1 MARFKS
7 TYLIHGD
14 DHARVGERRVRLRAL
29 AEAEGGS
36 LESAATP
43 ESSSLLLAALTLSIG
58 RRFIIADGVE
68 GWKDAEVTQFL
79 VPALAN
85 MPPDTTI
92 AFFAR
97 EDGRAKAPAA
107 LHAAVKAAG
116 GDVGAELA
124 VKEWDL
130 PKWVIQRAGEL
141 DLRLAGGAAKVL
153 VRSVGNRQARLS
165 RELEKL
171 SLECG
176 PGAALDGDGVL
187 ERVARSMEHK
197 AWTLADALVARDRAG
212 ATRLY
217 LALRAQGERLEALS
231 YAMVRRLREALSV
244 AVQLEAGAST
254 ATIRAGLR
262 MPPRAAATFIAD
274 VQRTDPPALRRAL
287 AALADLEID
296 TRGRST
302 LDPDTLA
309 LRAIDRIAAQ
319 LPQRPPS

>member
-14 DHARVGERRVRLRAL
+14 DHGRVGERRVRLRAL

-36 LESAATP
+36 LEAAATP
-43 ESSSLLLAALTLSIG
+43 EMCGSLLNALTLSIG

-68 GWKDAEVTQFL
+68 GWKDSEVTEFL
-79 VPALAN
+79 VPALAS

-97 EDGRAKAPAA
+97 EDGRVKAPAA
-107 LHAAVKAAG
+107 LHAAVSRAG
-116 GDVGAELA
+116 GDVAAEMA

-130 PKWVIQRAGEL
+130 PKWVLQRAGEL
-141 DLRLAGGAAKVL
+141 DLHLDAGAAKVL
-153 VRSVGNRQARLS
+153 VHTVGTRQARLS

-176 PGAALDGDGVL
+176 PGATLDADGVL
-187 ERVARSMEHK
+187 ERVARSMERK
-197 AWTLADALVARDRAG
+197 AWTLADALVAGDPAG
-212 ATRLY
+212 ATRVY
-217 LALRAQGERLEALS
+217 LALRAQGERVESLS
-231 YAMVRRLREALSV
+231 YWMARRIREALAV
-244 AVQLEAGAST
+244 AIQIEGGAST

-262 MPPRAAATFIAD
+262 MPPKVAAAFIAD

-296 TRGRST
+296 TRGRAS

-309 LRAIDRIAAQ
+309 LRAIERIAA
-319 LPQRPPS
+319 